1 MKVKIFSW
9 FNSIVILSIVKFEY
23 NDYVIENILWF
34 EVNKFNINF
43 VEIFCILVIN
53 SMDLIN

>member
-23 NDYVIENILWF
+23 NDYCDSKYFVIW
-34 EVNKFNINF
+34 
-43 VEIFCILVIN
+43 
-53 SMDLIN
+53 S

>member
-9 FNSIVILSIVKFEY
+9 FNSIIILSIVKFEY
-23 NDYVIENILWF
+23 NDYVIVNILWF

>member
-23 NDYVIENILWF
+23 NDYVIVNILWF

>member
-9 FNSIVILSIVKFEY
+9 FNSIVMLSIVKFEY
-23 NDYVIENILWF
+23 NDYVIVNILWF

>member
-9 FNSIVILSIVKFEY
+9 FNSIVILSIVKFDY
-23 NDYVIENILWF
+23 NDYVIVNILWF

>member
-9 FNSIVILSIVKFEY
+9 FNSIVILSIVKFDY
-23 NDYVIENILWF
+23 NDYVIVNILWF

-43 VEIFCILVIN
+43 VEIFCVLVIN